1 MKYTSYSNDMVLN
14 TNIKSISTGMIKH
27 TVYKR
32 YLWWF
37 IQMNNIVKLGMP
49 LAIFAIVGAL
59 ASTTVVPVS
68 AQDSTE
74 DARRILESSLS
85 TAFGVVED
93 PERSLVGQVESLV
106 NPESLLSQFGL
117 GSQDQTSQ
125 EETAQ

>member
-1 MKYTSYSNDMVLN
+1 MVLN